1 MVRSTAGRLAATAVA
16 AIVMLAYAA
25 GAGAQVTGMV
35 KGKVTDA
42 SGAPVADAKV
52 TIVQKGNKTGREVK
66 TGKKGDFVQMGLNPG
81 IYVLTA
87 EKGDLKGTLETQVH
101 LGDAEDTII
110 KIGHAGPSPEA
121 AAKSAALQ
129 KSFDEGVALSKAGKH
144 DEAIA
149 KFNETLALA
158 PSCQDCY
165 YNIGFSNI
173 QKKDYA
179 AAEASFKKALELKPD
194 YVDAWNGLAN
204 VYNSQGKTDLALE
217 ASNKAAQYSAGAGAA
232 AGGTAGGGGGGAS
245 AGTLYNQGVILWNAG
260 KYPEAK
266 EKFEAATKADP
277 NNADAQYR
285 LGMANVNLGDMAGAV
300 SAFEA
305 YLKAAPSGP
314 HADEVK
320 GFIAAMKK

>member
-1 MVRSTAGRLAATAVA
+1 MVRSAAGRLTAGAVA

-42 SGAPVADAKV
+42 SGTPVADAKI
-52 TIVQKGNKTGREVK
+52 TIVQKGTKTGREVK

-101 LGDAEDTII
+101 LGDAEDIVI
-110 KIGHAGPSPEA
+110 KIGHAGPSAEQ
-121 AAKSAALQ
+121 AAKNAAVQ
-129 KSFDEGVALSKAGKH
+129 KAFDEGVALSKAGKN

-149 KFNETLALA
+149 KFNETLTMA
-158 PSCQDCY
+158 PNCQDCY

-173 QKKDYA
+173 QKKDYD
-179 AAEASFKKALELKPD
+179 AAEASFKKAIELKPD

-204 VYNSQGKTDLALE
+204 VYNTQGKTDLALE
-217 ASNKAAQYSAGAGAA
+217 ASNKAAQYSGGGGAAGAA
-232 AGGTAGGGGGGAS
+232 GGGGGAS
-245 AGTLYNQGVILWNAG
+245 SGSLYNQGVILWNAG

-266 EKFEAATKADP
+266 EKFEAAAKADP

-300 SAFEA
+300 GAFEA

>member
-1 MVRSTAGRLAATAVA
+1 MVRSTAGRLVAAAVA

-35 KGKVTDA
+35 KGTVTDA

-52 TIVQKGNKTGREVK
+52 TILLKGAKSGREVK
-66 TGKKGDFVQMGLNPG
+66 TGKKGNFVQMGLNPG
-81 IYVLTA
+81 IYVVTA

-101 LGDAEDTII
+101 LGDADDIEI
-110 KIGHAGPSPEA
+110 KIGHAAPSSDQ

-149 KFNETLALA
+149 KFTETLGLA
-158 PSCQDCY
+158 PNCQDCY
-165 YNIGFSNI
+165 YNIGYSNI

-179 AAEASFKKALELKPD
+179 AAEAAFKKAIELKPD

-204 VYNSQGKTDLALE
+204 VYNTEGKTDLAIE
-217 ASNKAAQYSAGAGAA
+217 ASGKAAQYSGGGGTAAGAA
-232 AGGTAGGGGGGAS
+232 GGGGAS
-245 AGTLYNQGVILWNAG
+245 ASALFNQGVILWNAG
-260 KYPEAK
+260 KFPEAK
-266 EKFEAATKADP
+266 EKFEAAAKADP

-285 LGMANVNLGDMAGAV
+285 LGMANVNLGDMPGAV

-305 YLKAAPSGP
+305 YLKAAPTGP

>member
-1 MVRSTAGRLAATAVA
+1 MVRSTAGRLVAATVA
-16 AIVMLAYAA
+16 AIVMLAFAA

-42 SGAPVADAKV
+42 SGTPVADAKV

-101 LGDAEDTII
+101 LGDAEDSII
-110 KIGHAGPSPEA
+110 KIGHAGPSA
-121 AAKSAALQ
+121 DQAAKSAALQ

-149 KFNETLALA
+149 KFTETLGLA
-158 PSCQDCY
+158 PNCQDCY
-165 YNIGFSNI
+165 YNIGYSNI

-179 AAEASFKKALELKPD
+179 AAEAAFKKALELKPD

-204 VYNSQGKTDLALE
+204 VYNTQGKTDLAIE
-217 ASNKAAQYSAGAGAA
+217 ASGKAAQYSGAGAGAGAA
-232 AGGTAGGGGGGAS
+232 AAGGGGGGSAS
-245 AGTLYNQGVILWNAG
+245 ALYNQGVILWNAG
-260 KYPEAK
+260 KFPEAK

-285 LGMANVNLGDMAGAV
+285 LGMANVNLGDMPAAV

-305 YLKAAPSGP
+305 YLKAAPTGP

-320 GFIAAMKK
+320 AFIAAMKK

>member
-1 MVRSTAGRLAATAVA
+1 MVRSTAGRLAAVAVA

-35 KGKVTDA
+35 RGKVKDA

-52 TIVQKGNKTGREVK
+52 TIIQKGNKTGREVK

-101 LGDAEDTII
+101 LGDAEEIEI
-110 KIGHAGPSPEA
+110 KIGHAAPSA
-121 AAKSAALQ
+121 DQAAKSAALQ

-149 KFNETLALA
+149 KFNETLGLA
-158 PSCQDCY
+158 PNCQDCY
-165 YNIGFSNI
+165 YNIGYSNI

-179 AAEASFKKALELKPD
+179 AAEAAFKKALELKPD

-204 VYNSQGKTDLALE
+204 VYNTEGKTDLAIE
-217 ASNKAAQYSAGAGAA
+217 ASGKAAQYSGGGAA
-232 AGGTAGGGGGGAS
+232 AAAGGGGGGSAS
-245 AGTLYNQGVILWNAG
+245 ALYNQGVILWNAG
-260 KYPEAK
+260 KFPEAK

-285 LGMANVNLGDMAGAV
+285 LGMANVNLGDMPGAV

-305 YLKAAPSGP
+305 YLKAAPTGP

>member
-1 MVRSTAGRLAATAVA
+1 MVRSTAGRLAAAAVA
-16 AIVMLAYAA
+16 AIVMLAFAA

-101 LGDAEDTII
+101 LGDAEDSII
-110 KIGHAGPSPEA
+110 KIGHAGPSA
-121 AAKSAALQ
+121 DQAAKSAALQ
-129 KSFDEGVALSKAGKH
+129 KSFDEGVALSKSGKH

-149 KFNETLALA
+149 KFTETLGLA
-158 PSCQDCY
+158 PNCQDCY
-165 YNIGFSNI
+165 YNIGYSNI

-179 AAEASFKKALELKPD
+179 AAEAAFKKALELKPD

-204 VYNSQGKTDLALE
+204 VYNTQGKTDLAIE
-217 ASNKAAQYSAGAGAA
+217 ASGKAAQYSGASAPA
-232 AGGTAGGGGGGAS
+232 AGGGGGGSSS
-245 AGTLYNQGVILWNAG
+245 ALYNQGVILWNAG
-260 KYPEAK
+260 KFPEAK

-285 LGMANVNLGDMAGAV
+285 LGMANVNLGDMPGAV

-305 YLKAAPSGP
+305 YLKAAPTGP

>member
-1 MVRSTAGRLAATAVA
+1 MVRSTAGRLVAAAVA

-35 KGKVTDA
+35 KGTVTDA
-42 SGAPVADAKV
+42 SGAQDADPKV
-52 TIVQKGNKTGREVK
+52 TKLQKGAKSWREVN
-66 TGKKGDFVQMGLNPG
+66 TSKKGNFVQMGLNPG
-81 IYVLTA
+81 MYVVTA

-101 LGDAEDTII
+101 LGDADDIVI
-110 KIGHAGPSPEA
+110 KIGHAGPSA
-121 AAKSAALQ
+121 DQAAKSAALQ

-149 KFNETLALA
+149 KFTETLGLA
-158 PSCQDCY
+158 PNCQDCY
-165 YNIGFSNI
+165 YNIGYSNI

-179 AAEASFKKALELKPD
+179 AAEAAFKKAVELKPD

-204 VYNSQGKTDLALE
+204 VYNTEGKTDLAIE
-217 ASNKAAQYSAGAGAA
+217 ASGKAAQYSGGGGTAA
-232 AGGTAGGGGGGAS
+232 AGAGGGGAS
-245 AGTLYNQGVILWNAG
+245 ASALFNQGVILWNAG
-260 KYPEAK
+260 KFPEAK
-266 EKFEAATKADP
+266 EKFEAAAKADP

-285 LGMANVNLGDMAGAV
+285 LGMANVNLGDMPGAV

-305 YLKAAPSGP
+305 YLKAAPTGP

>member
-1 MVRSTAGRLAATAVA
+1 MVRSTAGRLAAAAVA
-16 AIVMLAYAA
+16 AIVMLAFAA
-25 GAGAQVTGMV
+25 GAGAQVTGLV
-35 KGKVTDA
+35 KGKVVDA

-52 TIVQKGNKTGREVK
+52 SIVQKGNKTGREVK

-101 LGDAEDTII
+101 LGDADDIEI
-110 KIGHAGPSPEA
+110 KIGHAAPSA
-121 AAKSAALQ
+121 DQAAKSAALQ

-149 KFNETLALA
+149 KFTETLGLA
-158 PSCQDCY
+158 PNCQDCY
-165 YNIGFSNI
+165 YNIGYSNI

-179 AAEASFKKALELKPD
+179 AAEAAFKKAIELKPD

-204 VYNSQGKTDLALE
+204 VYNTEGKTDLAIE
-217 ASNKAAQYSAGAGAA
+217 ASGKAAQYSGASAPA
-232 AGGTAGGGGGGAS
+232 AGGGGGGGSSS
-245 AGTLYNQGVILWNAG
+245 ALYNQGVILWNAG
-260 KYPEAK
+260 KFAEAK

-285 LGMANVNLGDMAGAV
+285 LG
-300 SAFEA
+300 
-305 YLKAAPSGP
+305 
-314 HADEVK
+314 
-320 GFIAAMKK
+320 

>member
-1 MVRSTAGRLAATAVA
+1 MVRSTAGRLAAASVA
-16 AIVMLAYAA
+16 AIVMLAFAA
-25 GAGAQVTGMV
+25 GAGAQSTGMV
-35 KGKVTDA
+35 KGKVTDS
-42 SGAPVADAKV
+42 SGAPIADAKV
-52 TIVQKGNKTGREVK
+52 SIVQKGNKSGREVK

-81 IYVLTA
+81 VYVLTA

-101 LGDAEDTII
+101 LGDAEDIVI
-110 KIGHAGPSPEA
+110 KIGQAGPSAEQ
-121 AAKSAALQ
+121 AAKGAALQ

-149 KFNETLALA
+149 KFNETLGLA
-158 PSCQDCY
+158 PNCQDCY

-179 AAEASFKKALELKPD
+179 AAEAAFKKAIELKPD

-204 VYNSQGKTDLALE
+204 VYNTEGKTDLAIE
-217 ASNKAAQYSAGAGAA
+217 ASGKAAQYSGG
-232 AGGTAGGGGGGAS
+232 GGTAAAGGGGGGAS
-245 AGTLYNQGVILWNAG
+245 AGALFNQGVILWNAG
-260 KYPEAK
+260 KFPEAK

-277 NNADAQYR
+277 SNADAQYR
-285 LGMANVNLGDMAGAV
+285 LGMANVNLGDMPGAV

-305 YLKAAPSGP
+305 YLKAAPTGP

>member
-1 MVRSTAGRLAATAVA
+1 MVRSTAGRLAAAAVA

-35 KGKVTDA
+35 KGKVVDA
-42 SGAPVADAKV
+42 SGAPVAEAKITV
-52 TIVQKGNKTGREVK
+52 TQKGAKSGREIK
-66 TGKKGDFVQMGLNPG
+66 SGKKGDFVQMGLNPG
-81 IYVLTA
+81 IYVVTA

-101 LGDAEDTII
+101 LGDADDIEI
-110 KIGHAGPSPEA
+110 KIGHAGPSAEA

-129 KSFDEGVALSKAGKH
+129 KSFDEGVALSKAGKS

-158 PSCQDCY
+158 PNCQDCY

-179 AAEASFKKALELKPD
+179 AAEAAFKKAIELKPD

-217 ASNKAAQYSAGAGAA
+217 ASNKAAQYSGGGAAAAGAGA
-232 AGGTAGGGGGGAS
+232 GGGS
-245 AGTLYNQGVILWNAG
+245 SSSLYNQGVILWNAG

-266 EKFEAATKADP
+266 EKFDAATKADP

-285 LGMANVNLGDMAGAV
+285 LGMANVNLGDMTGAV
-300 SAFEA
+300 AAFEA